1 MIIYLIYSTVSLAIL
16 ILFYYL
22 VLAKEKMYHINRY
35 FLLFSLIFSLT
46 IPLIPVGI
54 GENLLPNSGWFQ
66 GAETVTAPPLNFNEA
81 EQPAAGEPTPVINQ
95 EQNLFS
101 SGFLSRIALSVYFI
115 VAAVLFI
122 RLLRIIHT
130 IQLKADRNA
139 KRRFDRY
146 EIVLLNE
153 DVVPHTFLGSIFVN
167 KGRYEKGEIGDE
179 ILLHELAHARQKHS
193 LDVLFVEILKILYWF
208 NPILWMYKK
217 AILTNHEYLA
227 DEAVL
232 SKGIEIPAYQ
242 KILFQTMLNQPLHG
256 LSNNM
261 SYSLTKKRL
270 QMMTKPTS
278 KFNYVL
284 KTFTLIPLFVV
295 MGLFLGCEP
304 ALKDQTEKEIP
315 GQELTIALTES
326 ELIRLNGEEI
336 HISELENYLSALPYE
351 PSQINIQ
358 AHINMQMGVMWD
370 LQQIIRRTGTYRI
383 NYSTPDDE
391 NISGSLDLSGSL
403 ELSGSLSEITEL
415 FIKAATAYMETDPN
429 NTDQQTL
436 QDQYDL
442 VTDLSEEIRKA
453 MPDTIITPPP
463 PPMPPSPEKRLQ
475 ETQEREPQ
483 PDLSEQDPPVPPILP
498 RNILNILV
506 SEQGLILINK
516 EPADRGEISELVK
529 RFIDNEGKDPDL
541 SESPQK
547 AIISM
552 KTDRQTP
559 YDIYN
564 AVLDSLM
571 AAYHE
576 LRDQASIRR
585 FGVSF
590 EVLDENSD
598 QRKEIVQLYP
608 IRMSIAEPDA
618 AQ

>member
-1 MIIYLIYSTVSLAIL
+1 MIFYLIHSTVSLAIL

-54 GENLLPNSGWFQ
+54 GENLLPNSSWFQ
-66 GAETVTAPPLNFNEA
+66 SAATETAPPLNFYDA
-81 EQPAAGEPTPVINQ
+81 DQSVAQEQTPVIYQ
-95 EQNLFS
+95 EQNLLS
-101 SGFLSRIALSVYFI
+101 SRLISRIAISIYFI
-115 VAAVLFI
+115 IAASLFI
-122 RLLRIIHT
+122 RLLRIIYT
-130 IQLKADRNA
+130 IQLKVDRNT
-139 KRRFDRY
+139 KRRLDRY

-153 DVVPHTFLGSIFVN
+153 DTVPHTFLGSIFVN
-167 KGRYEKGEIGDE
+167 KVQFEKGEIGDE
-179 ILLHELAHARQKHS
+179 ILLHELTHASQKHS

-208 NPILWMYKK
+208 NPLLWLYKR

-232 SKGIEIPAYQ
+232 SRGTEVPAYQ
-242 KILFQTMLNQPLHG
+242 KILFNTMLNQPVHE
-256 LSNNM
+256 LSSNM

-270 QMMTKPTS
+270 QMMTKSTS
-278 KFNYVL
+278 LFRTIL
-284 KTFTLIPLFVV
+284 KTIMLVPLFIV

-304 ALKDQTEKEIP
+304 TLKDHTEQEIP
-315 GQELTIALTES
+315 SQELTISLTDS

-351 PSQINIQ
+351 PSQINVQ

-383 NYSTPDDE
+383 NYTRPDDE
-391 NISGSLDLSGSL
+391 NLSGSL
-403 ELSGSLSEITEL
+403 ELSGSMELSGNLSEVTER
-415 FIKAATAYMETDPN
+415 FIEAATAYMETDPN

-442 VTDLSEEIRKA
+442 VTDLLEEIRIAEK
-453 MPDTIITPPP
+453 DTINAPPP

-576 LRDQASIRR
+576 LRDQASVRR
-585 FGVSF
+585 FGVPF
-590 EVLDENSD
+590 NALDENSEH
-598 QRKEIVQLYP
+598 RNEIVQLYP
-608 IRMSIAEPDA
+608 IRMSIAEPVSA
-618 AQ
+618 Y